1 MTSRWSR
8 PQARGAGLSVQLEA
22 QQEPGRG
29 ALRSRA
35 ASRAPSAASP
45 FRMNPFDFRDPL
57 AYADFLKTEG
67 NEHFKNGRYSV
78 AIKKY
83 DEAINIRTYLF
94 QTQRIPCHRE
104 MAVLMCNRSNAFYNL
119 NKWDEACYS
128 AQMSIQWDP
137 TYVKG
142 YYRAGYSM
150 MKLSHPLDAAR
161 IFCQGLKFLHGSS
174 DVGEISDF
182 IVGVF
187 SSANNER
194 TVTLDFLSI
203 CRKIVN
209 DNFSPKV
216 WQQVVEK
223 LARKGLWQSC
233 LLLTAEKDK
242 LPRHLRVTN
251 LSLRDLFE
259 KYVVFGHYER
269 MERMP
274 GLVQWLISIG
284 ADIQSIGTYPLHAVM
299 KLCIK
304 AKGNHL
310 FRWLLDHKP
319 ELKSLINQQNEDG
332 FTVLHVVASI
342 SSGYSMNNQVD
353 DVVMLLEAG
362 VDPKIS
368 DAQARSAMDIFKRNK
383 KFKALAVINKHMAS
397 NMSCSEESQEQTES
411 NATTDSVASLR
422 DAFEQ
427 FAQFCVKN
435 NVQHISLK
443 HEKVRRLLE
452 PLSVVRE
459 IPEEIIFDIPPA
471 CASNLIKLLLEK
483 RKWHEVLLLLTRKA
497 TGEVASGEGLLKS
510 CSLSD
515 FDIGIVL
522 KHMEGSDKRRVPL
535 IRGLI
540 QRGASPEGTGT
551 FNEKPIEQCLK
562 NNEFE
567 LAYLLLSAGAD
578 PQCVSLVEGDT
589 PLHAA
594 LSVVLDKKDPIG
606 VRFLSYLLELYS
618 SDPSAFPQLNPNC
631 KDRNGNTVMH
641 ILFQKTLTK
650 QVKNMLV
657 LLAKF
662 EINLN
667 LRNNAGKD
675 VCHRKKKNDPMLRA
689 WNEALG
695 ENKKKPRHDVGG
707 QQPKVPKFTA
717 PSDNSQTKSLANS
730 SFPLASHEQQV
741 TESAATKNSA
751 CVIVNKPLTLKE
763 CLVQEIMQLIQ
774 NLKLQEVSA
783 KINSSV
789 PEVQKSSSP
798 MVKSKEDVH
807 QQIYGH
813 EGFSCD
819 SREDVCLNKDTSRER
834 AANELEED
842 KGEEDSSSEDD
853 EQFQDAE
860 TSIQDFDKMTWEI
873 ECTPETLKKLGR
885 KDMPHDMRN
894 KVINV
899 IQQLGNGDWTQGN
912 KKQLKHV
919 KGGIHLYEAK
929 LGKGARML
937 WERAI
942 DFSPRCSETTE
953 KIIESEDLTHP
964 TGRVYTEI
972 IRIWDIVLD
981 HDKLRRAIK
990 YAVEHICAA
999 YNRGQSCILR
1009 KTLKVMNT
1017 TSFSVNKK
1025 DQKRIPR
1032 IYVEDIKAE
1041 KPKDHEY
1048 FPPAS
1053 TAEAEYSIM
1062 KFHSFS
1068 TNMAHNI
1075 LNDMTS
1081 AVEYPFRV
1089 GELEYAII
1097 DLNPKP
1103 LEPII
1108 LIGRSG
1114 TGKTTCCLYRLW
1126 KRFHSYWEKA
1136 ELAQGPLLVR
1146 QVWQRQ
1152 KCNSH
1157 LENKGCEEEVLD
1169 DKQDACDSSDSV
1181 ELEVSASMDS
1191 EQDENDQSSSGLG
1204 DSEINSSCDCDE
1216 DEEHVEE
1223 EADKLEHLHQI
1234 FVTKNHVLC
1243 REVQKNFIELSKS
1256 SKATS
1261 HYRPLEPNVY
1271 RLQDVKDES
1280 FPLFVTSRQFLLLLD
1295 ASMSDPFFL
1304 RNEDGS
1310 LKHSI
1315 DGWSTTE
1322 DGITLNWQEEDDD
1335 VDIEVDYDEDEDTA
1349 EVHTRPCDPRVF
1361 VTFSVFAH
1369 EIWPKMAKGKHPY
1382 NPALVWKEI
1391 KSFLKGSFEALSSPR
1406 GILTEEEYK
1415 KLGRKRCPDFK
1426 EDRSEIYQ
1434 LFCLYQRIRSQ
1445 GNYFDEEDVLCKL
1458 SQRLSAF
1465 RVLPWCIHELYGDE
1479 IQDFTQGELALLMK
1493 CIDDPNAMFLTG
1505 DTAQSIMKGVAFRFS
1520 DLTSLF
1526 HYASETSNDKKQ
1538 CIVRKPR
1545 RIYQLHQNYRSHSGI
1560 LLLASGVVDLLQYY
1574 FPESFDSLP
1583 RDSGLFDGPK
1593 PTVLESCSVSDLAI
1607 LLRGNKRKT
1616 QPIEFGAHQ
1625 VILVANETA
1634 KEKIPEELSLGLVLT
1649 IYEAKGLEFDD
1660 VLLYNFFTDSEAH
1673 KEWKIISS
1681 FKPSFSLSKETRVVI
1696 ETPIEKDDDTPRKHL
1711 LFNPD
1716 MYKMLNGELKLLY
1729 TAITRARV
1737 NLWIFDENRDRRAP
1751 AFQYFIK
1758 QEFVQVVKTEENEAL
1773 DDTMF
1778 VKTST
1783 PEEWVAQG
1791 EYYAKHQCWKVAA
1804 KCYQKGGA
1812 IEKEKLALANDAVLN
1827 VQSKKITPKEKQMEY
1842 MKLAKT
1848 YIECGEPNLALK
1860 CLFHAKDYQ
1869 RCAQLCEKLR
1879 KVKEA
1884 AYYYKRAQCYKDA
1897 YRCFEQIQEFDLAIK
1912 MCCQDKLYEEAAKTV
1927 ERYEKMLQHEKQPDS
1942 KLSYTANQFYLEAA
1956 AKYLHA
1962 NRSSAMMEMLSHLDT
1977 EDQLVFLKEH
1987 KCFSEV
1993 AGLLKKEGRDEEAAK
2008 FMKQHGFLL
2017 EAAKLSKQMDFQ
2029 ASCLLAAARHG
2040 VAGCYDLENLPAIL
2054 EEALHLCE
2062 ETNQK
2067 SGRAEATYLKGVLS
2081 KDFSILREAFHS
2093 FLQVNH
2099 TAGAVEALFKAS
2111 GCAGGNEAFLRL
2123 SSQGIGAL
2131 LKLVKAFQKEDTN
2144 AERDMVKS
2152 CFEYFGIVPVDN
2164 KICQISQNEAE
2175 CLLEYFPESLN
2186 LRGKKSDHFTASM
2199 EEVKIV
2205 LKKHLLNRLTTIV
2218 HHLLERNFPN
2228 ICAKFIAGLKCE
2240 DKACEDFHRVL
2251 SYGEIKSVFQCKMHL
2266 AAINWF
2272 LLEAKQVFPKD
2283 LLCER
2288 NAIDEL
2294 LTADKYVLSRSLINA
2309 IFPKHFHLRMI
2320 SKDPLACKNILSLQG
2335 GGYVTSNPC
2344 RMVLREYVLSEFK
2357 NQTPQNRR
2365 ESTDLLLR
2373 TMQVLTLTGHYPEE
2387 FERLLDREED
2397 DYNRELKMTQNKQRG
2412 NTRDT
2417 EGRRGMLLPDKY
2429 AGNAGSIHLCFIRL
2443 LQESL
2448 DQLYIYRN
2456 PEKCKWLFYR
2466 FMNVLV
2472 KKCTYPLIPS
2482 IGNTVTLLE
2491 FQFIFC
2497 CAILMRLSKSMTL
2510 CLPKSYIAFCHYWDF
2525 FFTKGDRQKCMFSI
2539 IQDYRPEDT
2548 KQAIQLFKHQLT
2560 YLADVLCKYENFSV
2574 LLDAFNDPDSVVS
2587 GEAERTVV
2595 LCLVMLVNADQV
2607 LGWKYKSILSE
2618 HFPALKESL
2627 IEMKKECPSKVP
2639 ERLFKTVDMMC
2650 RATNVKEVI
2659 EGLKEL
2665 LFCRDEEFLADCCWR
2680 WDPKGTRG
2688 SRHENNKGIRGIYY
2702 RVADIG
2708 RFSHVSQAPYL
2719 EEPEPD
2725 FEENIYFEEREDPLA
2740 SLASVRQQKQQ
2751 QALVKRKLRC
2761 LFLFVRCCVRWQRL
2775 SCSKPETLEMTL
2787 GIFKKADIDKTQ
2799 CDLCG
2804 IKFAQS
2810 PLNFTPTIEH
2820 SEKEPTEE
2828 TPTEMEWEEGAEKQ
2842 ESFVASETFE
2852 HHISLREHENKSI
2865 SYQKYFEFFRS
2876 KIEPL
2881 VHNGNKVVEKI
2892 VENTCIKSH
2901 FSTNEHSKLE
2911 QRKIEEGIKRIRD
2924 AVEDIYKRKA
2934 WIDAEEI
2941 MSKLARGLESNVDSA
2956 VKWLEKMESSL
2967 LKEEEFDCDKDS
2979 DSKENYEEQGFP
2991 ELKKKPIRKKGR
3003 RRRK

>member
-1 MTSRWSR
+1 
-8 PQARGAGLSVQLEA
+8 
-22 QQEPGRG
+22 
-29 ALRSRA
+29 
-35 ASRAPSAASP
+35 
-45 FRMNPFDFRDPL
+45 MNPLDFADPL
-57 AYADFLKTEG
+57 DYADFLKTEG

-83 DEAINIRTYLF
+83 DEAINIRTYF
-94 QTQRIPCHRE
+94 YQTQRISCHRE
-104 MAVLMCNRSNAFYNL
+104 IAVLMCNRSNAFYNL
-119 NKWDEACYS
+119 NKWSEACYS
-128 AQMSIQWDP
+128 AELSLQWDP

-150 MKLSHPLDAAR
+150 MKMSHPLDAAR
-161 IFCQGLKFLHGSS
+161 IFSQGLKLLHGSS

-194 TVTLDFLSI
+194 IVTLDFLSI

-209 DNFSPKV
+209 GHYSPSV

-233 LLLTAEKDK
+233 LLLAAEKDK
-242 LPRHLRVTN
+242 LPRHLQVTN
-251 LSLRDLFE
+251 VSLRDLFE
-259 KYVVFGHYER
+259 KYVVFGQYEK

-274 GLVQWLISIG
+274 VLVKWLISMG
-284 ADIQSIGTYPLHAVM
+284 ANIQSIGTYPLHAVM

-304 AKGNHL
+304 AKGNQL
-310 FRWLLDHKP
+310 FRWLLRYKP
-319 ELKSLINQQNEDG
+319 ELINLINQQDEDG

-342 SSGYSMNNQVD
+342 SSGYPLNNQVD

-362 VDPKIS
+362 VDPKIC
-368 DAQARSAMDIFKRNK
+368 DAQARSAMDIFKKNK
-383 KFKALAVINKHMAS
+383 KFKALSVIKKHMAS
-397 NMSCSEESQEQTES
+397 NMSCSEESEGETES
-411 NATTDSVASLR
+411 KATTGSVALLQ

-435 NVQHISLK
+435 NVHHISLK

-452 PLSVVRE
+452 LLSAVRE
-459 IPEEIIFDIPPA
+459 IPEEVVFDIPSA
-471 CASNLIKLLLEK
+471 CASHLIKLFLEK
-483 RKWHEVLLLLTRKA
+483 QKWHEVLLLLTRKA
-497 TGEVASGEGLLKS
+497 TGEVASGEDLLKS

-522 KHMEGSDKRRVPL
+522 EQMERSDKRRVPL
-535 IRGLI
+535 IKCLI

-551 FNEKPIEQCLK
+551 FREKPIEQCLK
-562 NNEFE
+562 NDEFE

-578 PQCVSLVEGDT
+578 PRCLSFVEGDT
-589 PLHAA
+589 PLHVA
-594 LSVVLDKKDPIG
+594 LSVVLDKKDPVG
-606 VRFLSYLLELYS
+606 FRFLSYLLELYS

-631 KDRNGNTVMH
+631 QDKNGNTVMH
-641 ILFQKTLTK
+641 ILFQRHLTK

-657 LLAKF
+657 LLSKF

-667 LRNNAGKD
+667 IRNKAGKD

-689 WNEALG
+689 WNEALS

-707 QQPKVPKFTA
+707 QQPKDPKFTSA
-717 PSDNSQTKSLANS
+717 SDNSQTKSLADS
-730 SFPLASHEQQV
+730 SSLCSSKVSAKSQMLNEESDIGSVSHDQQV
-741 TESAATKNSA
+741 TESAAAKNST
-751 CVIVNKPLTLKE
+751 CVAVNTPLTLKE

-774 NLKLQEVSA
+774 KLKLQEVSA
-783 KINSSV
+783 KINSSA
-789 PEVQKSSSP
+789 PEVQKSSSLT
-798 MVKSKEDVH
+798 VKSKEDDH
-807 QQIYGH
+807 QQIHGH

-819 SREDVCLNKDTSRER
+819 IRNDVCLNKDTSNER

-853 EQFQDAE
+853 EQIQDAE
-860 TSIQDFDKMTWEI
+860 TCIQDIDKMTWEI
-873 ECTPETLKKLGR
+873 ECTPEMLKKLGS
-885 KDMPHDMRN
+885 KHMPHDKRN
-894 KVINV
+894 KAIRV
-899 IQQLGNGDWTQGN
+899 IQQLGNGDWTKGN
-912 KKQLKHV
+912 KKLLKQV
-919 KGGIHLYEAK
+919 KGSIRLYEAK

-942 DFSPRCSETTE
+942 DFSPRCSETAE
-953 KIIESEDLTHP
+953 KIIESKDLAHP

-981 HDKLRRAIK
+981 HDKLRRAIE

-999 YNRGQSCILR
+999 YNRGHACILR

-1017 TSFSVNKK
+1017 TSLSLNKK

-1032 IYVEDIKAE
+1032 IYVEDIKAD

-1053 TAEAEYSIM
+1053 TAETEYSIM

-1097 DLNPKP
+1097 DLKPNP

-1126 KRFHSYWEKA
+1126 KKFHSYWEQA
-1136 ELAQGPLLVR
+1136 ELAQDPLLVR
-1146 QVWQRQ
+1146 QMRQRQ

-1157 LENKGCEEEVLD
+1157 LENKGCKEEVLN
-1169 DKQDACDSSDSV
+1169 DKQDACYSSDSA

-1204 DSEINSSCDCDE
+1204 DSEINSLCDCDE
-1216 DEEHVEE
+1216 DEEHV
-1223 EADKLEHLHQI
+1223 ADKLEHLHQI

-1271 RLQDVKDES
+1271 KLQDVKDEN
-1280 FPLFVTSRQFLLLLD
+1280 FPLFLTSRQFLLLLD

-1322 DGITLNWQEEDDD
+1322 DGIASNWQEEDDD
-1335 VDIEVDYDEDEDTA
+1335 VDIEVDYDEDEDPA
-1349 EVHTRPCDPRVF
+1349 EVHTRPCDPRIF

-1426 EDRSEIYQ
+1426 EDRSEIYK

-1445 GNYFDEEDVLCKL
+1445 GNYFDEEDVLYKL

-1526 HYASETSNDKKQ
+1526 HYASVTSNDKKQ
-1538 CIVRKPR
+1538 CIVRKPK

-1758 QEFVQVVKTEENEAL
+1758 QEFVQVVKTEENEAF

-1778 VKTST
+1778 VKAST

-1827 VQSKKITPKEKQMEY
+1827 VQSKKISPKEKQMEY

-1869 RCAQLCEKLR
+1869 LCAQLCEKLR

-1884 AYYYKRAQCYKDA
+1884 AYFYKRAQCYKDA

-1912 MCCQDKLYEEAAKTV
+1912 MCCQEELYEEAAKTV
-1927 ERYEKMLQHEKQPDS
+1927 ERYEKMLQHEKLPGS
-1942 KLSYTANQFYLEAA
+1942 KLPYSANQFYLEAA

-1962 NRSSAMMEMLSHLDT
+1962 NKSSAMMEMLSHLDT

-2008 FMKQHGFLL
+2008 LMKQHGFLL
-2017 EAAKLSKQMDFQ
+2017 QAAKLTKQMDFR
-2029 ASCLLAAARHG
+2029 ASCLLAAARRG
-2040 VAGCYDLENLPAIL
+2040 VAGCYALENLPAVL
-2054 EEALHLCE
+2054 EEALNLCE

-2081 KDFSILREAFHS
+2081 KDFSILREAFRM
-2093 FLQVNH
+2093 FLHVNH

-2111 GCAGGNEAFLRL
+2111 HCEGGNEAFLRL
-2123 SSQGIGAL
+2123 TSQGIGAL
-2131 LKLVKAFQKEDTN
+2131 LKLVTAFEKADTN
-2144 AERDMVKS
+2144 AERGMVKS
-2152 CFEYFGIVPVDN
+2152 CFEYFGIMSIDN
-2164 KICQISQNEAE
+2164 KTCQISQNEAG

-2186 LRGKKSDHFTASM
+2186 LRGKKSDHFTASL
-2199 EEVKIV
+2199 EEVKTV
-2205 LKKHLLNRLTTIV
+2205 LRKHLLNRLTTIV
-2218 HHLLERNFPN
+2218 RHLFERNFPN

-2251 SYGEIKSVFQCKMHL
+2251 SYGEIKSVFQCKVHL
-2266 AAINWF
+2266 AAINGF

-2283 LLCER
+2283 LLHGL

-2294 LTADKYVLSRSLINA
+2294 LTADKYALCRSLINA
-2309 IFPKHFHLRMI
+2309 IFPKHFHLRTI

-2335 GGYVTSNPC
+2335 GGFVTFNPC
-2344 RMVLREYVLSEFK
+2344 RMVLREYVISEFK

-2373 TMQVLTLTGHYPEE
+2373 TMQVLALTGHYPKE
-2387 FERLLDREED
+2387 FERLLEREED
-2397 DYNRELKMTQNKQRG
+2397 DFKTQNKQRG
-2412 NTRDT
+2412 SIRDT
-2417 EGRRGMLLPDKY
+2417 EGRHGMLLPDKNSR
-2429 AGNAGSIHLCFIRL
+2429 NADSIHLCFIRL
-2443 LQESL
+2443 LQECI
-2448 DQLYIYRN
+2448 DKLYIYRN
-2456 PEKCKWLFYR
+2456 PEECRWLFYR

-2472 KKCTYPLIPS
+2472 RKCTYPLIPS

-2497 CAILMRLSKSMTL
+2497 CAILMRLCKSMTL
-2510 CLPKSYIAFCHYWDF
+2510 CLPKSYIAFYHYWDF
-2525 FFTKGDRQKCMFSI
+2525 FFAKGDRQKCMFSI
-2539 IQDYRPEDT
+2539 IQDYKPVDT
-2548 KQAIQLFKHQLT
+2548 KQAILLFQLHLK
-2560 YLADVLCKYENFSV
+2560 YLADVLCKFENFSV
-2574 LLDAFNDPDSVVS
+2574 LLDAFNDPDSIVS

-2607 LGWKYKSILSE
+2607 GCGWKYKSILSE
-2618 HFPALKESL
+2618 HFPALRESL
-2627 IEMKKECPSKVP
+2627 IGMKKKCPSKVP
-2639 ERLFKTVDMMC
+2639 ERLFKAVDMMC
-2650 RATNVKEVI
+2650 RLRATDVKEII

-2688 SRHENNKGIRGIYY
+2688 SRHEDNKGIRGIHY
-2702 RVADIG
+2702 RVADID
-2708 RFSHVSQAPYL
+2708 RFSYVSQAPYL

-2725 FEENIYFEEREDPLA
+2725 LEENIYVEEREDPLA
-2740 SLASVRQQKQQ
+2740 GLASARQQKQQ
-2751 QALVKRKLRC
+2751 QKALVKQKLRC
-2761 LFLFVRCCVRWQRL
+2761 LFLFVRCCVRWRQL
-2775 SCSKPETLEMTL
+2775 SSSKPESLEMTL

-2804 IKFAQS
+2804 VKFAQS
-2810 PLNFTPTIEH
+2810 PVNFTPTIEH

-2828 TPTEMEWEEGAEKQ
+2828 TSTEMEWEESVERQ
-2842 ESFVASETFE
+2842 ESFVDSETFE
-2852 HHISLREHENKSI
+2852 HHITQLEHGNKSI

-2876 KIEPL
+2876 EIEPL
-2881 VHNGNKVVEKI
+2881 VHSGNKVVEKI
-2892 VENTCIKSH
+2892 VENACIKSH
-2901 FSTNEHSKLE
+2901 SEESKLM
-2911 QRKIEEGIKRIRD
+2911 QRKIEESIKSICD
-2924 AVEDIYKRKA
+2924 SVEDIYKTKA
-2934 WIDAEEI
+2934 WSDAEEI
-2941 MSKLARGLESNVDSA
+2941 MSKLACGLESNVDNA

-2967 LKEEEFDCDKDS
+2967 LKEEEFDSDKDLN
-2979 DSKENYEEQGFP
+2979 SKENDEDLTFQ
-2991 ELKKKPIRKKGR
+2991 ELCEKKP
-3003 RRRK
+3003 RRKRGRQRRK